1 MGDNAWVERA
11 TMVLEALES
20 GREPTKDDQR
30 AAVKGALAELVAS
43 APGKSVEVRVPP
55 YAAVQVIEGATHR
68 RGTPPAVVE
77 MNTQTWLALALGRL
91 TWAEATRDGRVHAS
105 GARSDLSRLLPL
117 GTARGI

>member
-1 MGDNAWVERA
+1 MGNNAWVERA
-11 TMVLEALES
+11 TVVLDALES
-20 GREPTKDDQR
+20 GREPPKDVQR

-43 APGKSVEVRVPP
+43 APGKSVEGRVPP

-77 MNTQTWLALALGRL
+77 MNTETWLALALGRL

-105 GARSDLSRLLPL
+105 GARSDLSGLLPL
-117 GTARGI
+117 GIPRRV